1 MEKQTITITIKEYRE
16 LQKYKQVDQELLAD
30 IATGIK
36 DILKGEVE
44 EV

>member
-1 MEKQTITITIKEYRE
+1 MEKETITIPVKEYRK
-16 LQKYKQVDQELLAD
+16 LQKYRQIDKELLAD

-36 DILKGEVE
+36 DILKGNVE